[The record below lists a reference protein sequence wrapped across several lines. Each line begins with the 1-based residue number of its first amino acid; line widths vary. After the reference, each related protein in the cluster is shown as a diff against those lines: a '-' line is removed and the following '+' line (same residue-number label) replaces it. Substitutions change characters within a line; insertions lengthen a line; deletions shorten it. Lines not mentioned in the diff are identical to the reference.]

1 MFNLKQMLL
10 RKMLKSQLKNV
21 PAAEQERLLTAFE
34 KNPKLFENIAREVQE
49 KMKQGKNQ
57 MLATMEVTKKYQ
69 QELKDA
75 LGQ

>member
-1 MFNLKQMLL
+1 
-10 RKMLKSQLKNV
+10 MLKSQLKNM
-21 PAAEQERLLTAFE
+21 PQAEQDRLLSAFE

-69 QELKDA
+69 KELQEA
-75 LGQ
+75 LS